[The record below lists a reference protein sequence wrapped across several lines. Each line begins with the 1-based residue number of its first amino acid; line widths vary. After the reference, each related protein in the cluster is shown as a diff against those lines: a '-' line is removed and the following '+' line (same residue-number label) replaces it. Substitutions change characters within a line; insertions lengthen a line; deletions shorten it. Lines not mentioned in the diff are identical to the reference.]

1 MEEKTVTLTVTA
13 QEFNIIMAGLAE
25 LPHKTSA
32 PTINNLVK
40 QVQEQVN
47 PDGTPK

>member
-1 MEEKTVTLTVTA
+1 MEEKKVKLEVSA
-13 QEFNIIMAGLAE
+13 QEYNVIMAGLSE
-25 LPHKTSA
+25 LPHKHSA
-32 PTINNLVK
+32 AVIAALVK